1 MSAIGNAF
9 GRVRSGAGNLASRA
23 VPAPVRER
31 IAQGRLRASAARE
44 KLLENWSRLSERD
57 QQIVTIGGIGGSIAL
72 GVLIL
77 FMAAGH
83 LNTLR
88 RDIDKRS
95 KLVVEMREMRAEYRA
110 AKGRLDAIND
120 RLRANN
126 TPPRSFLEEKAG
138 EVNVKQSI
146 ESMEERAAPP
156 NDLFKAQVIEVRLK
170 KVTLANLTRYLHK
183 IESSGAGMTVR
194 SLDASP
200 NFQDAKYLDAKVQ
213 VQALRPKE

>member
-9 GRVRSGAGNLASRA
+9 GRVRTGVRNLASRA
-23 VPAPVRER
+23 VPASVRER
-31 IAQGRLRASAARE
+31 IAQLRLRAGAARE

-57 QQIVTIGGIGGSIAL
+57 QQIVTIGGVGGSIAL
-72 GVLIL
+72 GGLIL

-83 LNTLR
+83 LATLR

-95 KLVVEMREMRAEYRA
+95 KLVVEMREMRAEYRVS
-110 AKGRLDAIND
+110 KDRLDAINT

-126 TPPRSFLEEKAG
+126 APPRSFLEEKAG

-156 NDLFKAQVIEVRLK
+156 NELFKAQVIEVRLK
-170 KVTLANLTRYLHK
+170 KVSLANLTRYLHK

-200 NFQDAKYLDAKVQ
+200 NFQDTKYLDAKVQ

>member
-1 MSAIGNAF
+1 MSAIGNALS
-9 GRVRSGAGNLASRA
+9 RVRGGIGGLASRA
-23 VPAPVRER
+23 VPASLRER
-31 IAQGRLRASAARE
+31 IAKLRLRAAAARE
-44 KLLENWSRLSERD
+44 KAQEGWGRLSERD
-57 QQIVTIGGIGGSIAL
+57 QQIVTVGGIGGSIVL
-72 GVLIL
+72 FGLIL
-77 FMAAGH
+77 FFAVGH
-83 LNTLR
+83 LSTLR

-110 AKGRLDAIND
+110 AKDRLDAINN

-126 TPPRSFLEEKAG
+126 APPRSFLEEKAG

-156 NDLFKAQVIEVRLK
+156 NELFKAQVIEVRLK

-183 IESSGAGMTVR
+183 IESAGAGMTVR